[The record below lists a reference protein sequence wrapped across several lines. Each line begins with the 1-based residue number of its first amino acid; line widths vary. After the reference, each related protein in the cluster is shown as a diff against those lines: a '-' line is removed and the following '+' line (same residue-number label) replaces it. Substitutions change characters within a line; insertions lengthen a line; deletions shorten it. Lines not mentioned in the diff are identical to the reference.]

1 MPQDH
6 DDLAPAAGASGPA
19 AADFDAAFSAAAE
32 SPGIRR
38 VWELAEPDLPP
49 QVEPFS
55 FVSAGLLRHVARAL
69 DLSSPGQMLADLGCG
84 RGGPGLWLARETGA
98 SLAGVDFSPIAI
110 AQATLRAAVF
120 GLAGRARFV
129 VGDLADTGLPEAS
142 ADAAVS
148 IDAFHFAADPA
159 AAAAEA
165 NRILRRGRPL
175 VLTNWQPKAP
185 DDTRLPGRIRINWPR
200 LLRNAGFTA
209 IEMQARP
216 EWHHLW
222 TRIYQVALDLGDPGD
237 DAPLADLQDEAR
249 HRLQIADLAHR
260 VVITAT
266 APDQPAGG
274 LSVVWC
280 WTRAG
285 PPARRAADGVL
296 GCRDE

>member
-6 DDLAPAAGASGPA
+6 DDLSPAADASAPA
-19 AADFDAAFSAAAE
+19 AADFDAAFSAAAA

-55 FVSAGLLRHVARAL
+55 FVSADLLRHVARAL
-69 DLSSPGQMLADLGCG
+69 DLSPGQMLADLGCG

-98 SLAGVDFSPIAI
+98 SLAGVDFSPIAV
-110 AQATLRAAVF
+110 AQATLRAAAF
-120 GLAGRARFV
+120 RLAGRARFV
-129 VGDLADTGLPEAS
+129 VGDLAHTGLPEAS

-165 NRILRRGRPL
+165 RRILRGGRPL

-185 DDTRLPGRIRINWPR
+185 DDTRLPGRIRINWPP

-209 IEMQARP
+209 IEMQAQP
-216 EWHHLW
+216 EWHDLW

-237 DAPLADLQDEAR
+237 DTLLADLQDEAR
-249 HRLQIADLAHR
+249 HQLPIADLTHR

-266 APDQPAGG
+266 APDQP
-274 LSVVWC
+274 S
-280 WTRAG
+280 G
-285 PPARRAADGVL
+285 PRR
-296 GCRDE
+296 R

>member
-6 DDLAPAAGASGPA
+6 DDLSP
-19 AADFDAAFSAAAE
+19 ADFDAAFSAAAA

-55 FVSAGLLRHVARAL
+55 FVSADLLRHVARAL
-69 DLSSPGQMLADLGCG
+69 DLSPGQMLADLGCG

-98 SLAGVDFSPIAI
+98 SLSGVDFSPIAV
-110 AQATLRAAVF
+110 AQATLREAAF
-120 GLAGRARFV
+120 RLAGRARFV
-129 VGDLADTGLPEAS
+129 VGDLAHTGLPEAS
-142 ADAAVS
+142 TDAAVS

-159 AAAAEA
+159 AAAADA
-165 NRILRRGRPL
+165 RRILRRGRPL

-185 DDTRLPGRIRINWPR
+185 DDTRLPGRIRINWPP

-209 IEMQARP
+209 IEMQAQP
-216 EWHHLW
+216 EWHDLW

-237 DAPLADLQDEAR
+237 DALLADLQDEAR
-249 HRLQIADLAHR
+249 HQLPIADLTHR

-266 APDQPAGG
+266 APDQP
-274 LSVVWC
+274 S
-280 WTRAG
+280 G
-285 PPARRAADGVL
+285 PRR
-296 GCRDE
+296 R